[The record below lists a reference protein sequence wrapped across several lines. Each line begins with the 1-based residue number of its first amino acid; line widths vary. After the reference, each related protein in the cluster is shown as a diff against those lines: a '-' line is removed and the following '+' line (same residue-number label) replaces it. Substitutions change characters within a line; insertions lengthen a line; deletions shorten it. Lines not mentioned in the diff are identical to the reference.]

1 MGEPVVYKRCG
12 CSDHDRACPDLA
24 DEGHGSWYFAI
35 QVLGPSGRRE
45 RVRRGGFRT
54 AEHAM
59 RAARELAAADDPGGV
74 SAACTVAQWLRH
86 WLATLQFVR
95 ERTRQGYADH
105 VRIHLVPG
113 LGRIPIAELG
123 PVDLRRFF
131 AGLTQRRNRYG
142 KALSPSTVQ
151 RVHATLRVALNE
163 AIREGLI
170 DTNPARRLGLPRTR
184 RPHAQ
189 VWTRS
194 RVAVW
199 QATGQRPA
207 VAVWTTEHL
216 TAFLDYVRE
225 DALHTLWWLAA
236 LRGLRRGELV
246 GLRWVDIGLE
256 TRELTVVQQLIHVN
270 GRLQVVPPK
279 SEASQRTIALDTET
293 TRLLR
298 RHQQRQ
304 HQKGLDV
311 AGWVF
316 TREDGQ
322 PIRPDYL
329 TYRFRYLVA
338 ASGLPPVRLHDLRHG
353 AASTALAAHVDPCT
367 VQGQLGHASIVLTS
381 DTYTSVLPE
390 LHHEAAEAT
399 ARLVMSTARRA
410 GHRLRKRTI
419 RLRRRRTTRPP
430 R

>member
-12 CSDHDRACPDLA
+12 CSRQDRACPGLA

-35 QVLGPSGRRE
+35 QVLGPNGRSV

-54 AEHAM
+54 AEDAM
-59 RAARELAAADDPGGV
+59 QAARDLVAADVPGGV

-86 WLATLQFVR
+86 WLTTLQPVR

-105 VRIHLVPG
+105 VRIHLIPG
-113 LGRIPIAELG
+113 LGRIPIAEPG
-123 PVDLRRFF
+123 QVDLRRFF
-131 AGLTQRRNRYG
+131 AGLAQRRNRYG

-151 RVHATLRVALNE
+151 RIHATLRAALNE

-170 DTNPARRLGLPRTR
+170 DTNPARRLRLPRTR

-194 RVAVW
+194 RVAAW
-199 QATGQRPA
+199 RATGQRPA

-216 TAFLDYVRE
+216 TEFLDYVRE
-225 DALHTLWWLAA
+225 DVLHPLWWLAA
-236 LRGLRRGELV
+236 LRGLGRGELA
-246 GLRWVDIGLE
+246 GLRWADISLE

-270 GRLQVVPPK
+270 GQLRVVPPK
-279 SEASQRTIALDTET
+279 SAASQRTIALDTET
-293 TRLLR
+293 IRLLR
-298 RHQQRQ
+298 LHQQRQ
-304 HQKGLDV
+304 HLSGLDT

-316 TREDGQ
+316 TRADGQ

-338 ASGLPPVRLHDLRHG
+338 ASGLPPLRLHDLRHG
-353 AASTALAAHVDPCT
+353 AASTALAAHVDLRT
-367 VQGQLGHASIVLTS
+367 VQGQ
-381 DTYTSVLPE
+381 
-390 LHHEAAEAT
+390 
-399 ARLVMSTARRA
+399 
-410 GHRLRKRTI
+410 
-419 RLRRRRTTRPP
+419 P
-430 R
+430 RGSSGTPVSC

>member
-12 CSDHDRACPDLA
+12 CSGQDRTCLDLA

-35 QVLGPSGRRE
+35 QVLGPSGRRV
-45 RVRRGGFRT
+45 RTRRGGFHT
-54 AEHAM
+54 AEDAM
-59 RAARELAAADDPGGV
+59 RAARDLGAADVPGGV
-74 SAACTVAQWLRH
+74 SAVCTVAQWLRH
-86 WLATLQFVR
+86 WLTTLQPVR

-105 VRIHLVPG
+105 VRIHLIPG
-113 LGRIPIAELG
+113 LGLVRLAELS

-131 AGLTQRRNRYG
+131 AGLAQRRNRYG

-151 RVHATLRVALNE
+151 RVHATLRAALNE

-170 DTNPARRLGLPRTR
+170 DTNPAHRLRLPRIR
-184 RPHAQ
+184 RPYAQ

-194 RVAVW
+194 RVVVW
-199 QATGQRPA
+199 RATGQRPA

-225 DALHTLWWLAA
+225 DALYPLWWLAA
-236 LRGLRRGELV
+236 LRGLRRGELA
-246 GLRWVDIGLE
+246 GLRWADISLE

-270 GRLQVVPPK
+270 GRLRVVPPK
-279 SEASQRTIALDTET
+279 SAASQRTIALDTET
-293 TRLLR
+293 IRLLR
-298 RHQQRQ
+298 RHQQSQ
-304 HQKGLDV
+304 HLKGLDS

-316 TREDGQ
+316 TRADGQ

-353 AASTALAAHVDPCT
+353 AASTALAAHVDLRT

-399 ARLVMSTARRA
+399 ARLVLATARRT
-410 GHRLRKRTI
+410 GYRLRKRTI
-419 RLRRRRTTRPP
+419 HLRRRPTNRPP

>member
-1 MGEPVVYKRCG
+1 MDEPVVYKRCG
-12 CSDHDRACPDLA
+12 CSAQDRACPDLA
-24 DEGHGSWYFAI
+24 DEGHGSWYFSI
-35 QVLGPSGRRE
+35 QVLGPNGRKG
-45 RVRRGGFRT
+45 RVRRGGFHS

-59 RAARELAAADDPGGV
+59 HAARELAAADVLGAV
-74 SAACTVAQWLRH
+74 SAACTMAQWLRH
-86 WLATLQFVR
+86 WLTTLQPIR

-105 VRIHLVPG
+105 VRIHLIPG
-113 LGRIPIAELG
+113 LGRILLAELG

-131 AGLTQRRNRYG
+131 AGLAQRRNRYG
-142 KALSPSTVQ
+142 KVLSPSTVQ
-151 RVHATLRVALNE
+151 RVHATLRAALNE

-170 DTNPARRLGLPRTR
+170 DTNPARRLRLPRTR

-194 RVAVW
+194 R

-216 TAFLDYVRE
+216 TEFLDYVRA
-225 DALHTLWWLAA
+225 DTLYPLWWLAA
-236 LRGLRRGELV
+236 LRGLRRGELA
-246 GLRWVDIGLE
+246 GLRWADISLE
-256 TRELTVVQQLIHVN
+256 TRELTVVQQLIHIN
-270 GRLQVVPPK
+270 GQLRVVPPK
-279 SEASQRTIALDTET
+279 SEASQRTIALDTEAV
-293 TRLLR
+293 RLLR

-304 HQKGLDV
+304 HLQGLDT

-316 TREDGQ
+316 TRADGQ

-353 AASTALAAHVDPCT
+353 AASTALAAHVDLRT

-399 ARLVMSTARRA
+399 ARLVLTTARRT
-410 GHRLRKRTI
+410 GHRLRKRT
-419 RLRRRRTTRPP
+419 LQLQRRPSNRPP